1 MKILI
6 PILLILVSC
15 SKSKEDAPANAIK
28 ITVNANIVQNKYWSV
43 SIYSDKPII
52 SEGTA
57 KVEWDVWSNG
67 QFMYKRSAD
76 ITYKFDGNQLNSP
89 DFVTT
94 IQGAVSMSAKNGKI
108 ISMSGTGGYNF
119 VNH

>member
-6 PILLILVSC
+6 PILFILLSC
-15 SKSKEDAPANAIK
+15 SKSKEDTPANGIK
-28 ITVNANIVQNKYWSV
+28 ITVNAKIVQNKYWSV
-43 SIYSDKPII
+43 SIFSDKPIV

-67 QFMYKRSAD
+67 QFAYTRSAD
-76 ITYKFDGNQLNSP
+76 ITFKFDGNQLNSP

-94 IQGAVSMSAKNGKI
+94 VQGATSMTAKNGKI
-108 ISMSGTGGYNF
+108 ISMTGTGGYSFKN
-119 VNH
+119 